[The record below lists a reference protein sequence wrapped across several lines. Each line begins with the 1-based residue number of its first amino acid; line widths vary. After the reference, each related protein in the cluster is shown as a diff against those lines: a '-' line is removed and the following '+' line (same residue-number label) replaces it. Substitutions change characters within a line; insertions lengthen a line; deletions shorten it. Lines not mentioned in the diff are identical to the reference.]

1 MSVMSVTTA
10 THPRHYIMRDQV
22 PSKVRAIMDE
32 CRTDPNTG
40 GHSSTSDPG
49 PMLSR
54 PGWVAITL
62 LVIAFNLMAVLPPA
76 A

>member
-1 MSVMSVTTA
+1 MSVPAHSPTN
-10 THPRHYIMRDQV
+10 HYVMVDQT
-22 PSKVRAIMDE
+22 SAKIRSIMDE
-32 CRTDPNTG
+32 GQARRRENAGNRWEGTG
-40 GHSSTSDPG
+40 EG